1 MNLKDLLK
9 QKKQIVLAEIA
20 QSHDGSLNYVHSFI
34 DEVAKSGADVVKFQA
49 HFADEE
55 STLQDKFRTFTS
67 FKNENRFSYWKRMQ
81 FTIDEWL
88 AIKKHIKKR
97 KMLFSASVFSEKAIN
112 ILEKVGIDIWKIAS
126 GESLDLNLIEN
137 IVKRSRKPIFVST
150 GMNYQNEV
158 DKIYRFLNKQ
168 KNFFLMMHC
177 VSQYPCKIENIGM
190 NILDDYK
197 KKYKCLTG
205 YSDHSGT
212 IEIPLAALEKKI
224 NALELHVTFN
234 KKIFNPDSTSSI
246 NFEDLS
252 FICNYIKIKN
262 KLNDIRISKNKIA
275 KKLIKNRNLFSK
287 SLAIKEDMKKD
298 EIIKFSDITLK
309 KPGTGLKWNERK
321 KIIGARLKKNKSKNN
336 LLSINDV
343 QKN

>member
-137 IVKRSRKPIFVST
+137 I
-150 GMNYQNEV
+150 
-158 DKIYRFLNKQ
+158 
-168 KNFFLMMHC
+168 H
-177 VSQYPCKIENIGM
+177 
-190 NILDDYK
+190 
-197 KKYKCLTG
+197 
-205 YSDHSGT
+205 
-212 IEIPLAALEKKI
+212 
-224 NALELHVTFN
+224 
-234 KKIFNPDSTSSI
+234 
-246 NFEDLS
+246 
-252 FICNYIKIKN
+252 
-262 KLNDIRISKNKIA
+262 
-275 KKLIKNRNLFSK
+275 
-287 SLAIKEDMKKD
+287 
-298 EIIKFSDITLK
+298 
-309 KPGTGLKWNERK
+309 
-321 KIIGARLKKNKSKNN
+321 
-336 LLSINDV
+336 
-343 QKN
+343 